1 LIKAKDG
8 FKPGVEDEAEDEA
21 EVCLRL
27 PCPMSLFSSS
37 PASRTLPCWCGLQAA
52 LFQDQGESTLSMVL
66 GSDQL
71 LFARAD
77 GYFSASFPAMC
88 MPSADV
94 AAVLYYLIAQSVL
107 IAMDTEML

>member
-1 LIKAKDG
+1 
-8 FKPGVEDEAEDEA
+8 
-21 EVCLRL
+21 
-27 PCPMSLFSSS
+27 
-37 PASRTLPCWCGLQAA
+37 
-52 LFQDQGESTLSMVL
+52 MVL

-94 AAVLYYLIAQSVL
+94 AAILYYLIAQSVL